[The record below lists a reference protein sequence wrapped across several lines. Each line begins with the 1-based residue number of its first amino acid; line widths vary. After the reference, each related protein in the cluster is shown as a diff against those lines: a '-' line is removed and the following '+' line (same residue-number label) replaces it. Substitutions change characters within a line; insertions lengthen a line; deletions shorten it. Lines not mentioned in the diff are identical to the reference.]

1 MTCPVSST
9 PRRIQALSKS
19 FLLTLTTTLS
29 QESLIE
35 LLKYDEA
42 KGWGIFVLKASILSL
57 LISVCLVFFV
67 CKVLMKN
74 VQCDYSNHGHLS
86 KFFAN

>member
-19 FLLTLTTTLS
+19 FLLTLTTTSS
-29 QESLIE
+29 QESLRE
-35 LLKYDEA
+35 LLKCDEA

-57 LISVCLVFFV
+57 LISVCRRRNLRPPQLLSKQISLVFF
-67 CKVLMKN
+67 
-74 VQCDYSNHGHLS
+74 LS
-86 KFFAN
+86 